1 MPPACRPA
9 GRGQGRA
16 GSATA
21 FSWFGLASGEGRAF
35 VRACLMRSPA
45 SIVIPLCSAVGYT
58 LAAMALKRAMD
69 GGHPWRVVF
78 IVNLI
83 GAVLF
88 QTWLLLGGEAFT
100 STNVIHAMLAGT
112 AFFIGQVF
120 TFIAISRG
128 DISIATPVLGTKV
141 IFVALLVFVTGGEEL
156 GWKLWVA
163 TFLTTLALALLGGEW
178 RANRERL
185 LVSVGFAFL
194 ASIAFAATDVMQQ
207 LWVRD
212 FGFGHFAPVMFATVG
227 TLSFTLI
234 PFFSA
239 SLREMPR
246 PMVVWAF
253 GGGTLL
259 TIQAMGIAYCIAVYH
274 EVTVTNVLYNTRGL
288 WSVALVWVVGH
299 WFANS
304 EKQVGGGI
312 MTRRLIGALI
322 LLAAVYLS
330 LT

>member
-1 MPPACRPA
+1 MASACPSAGPGQGRRGPA
-9 GRGQGRA
+9 GR
-16 GSATA
+16 
-21 FSWFGLASGEGRAF
+21 FSCFGLATREGRGF

-58 LAAMALKRAMD
+58 FAAMALKRAMD
-69 GGHPWRVVF
+69 GGHPWRVLF

-88 QTWLLLGGEAFT
+88 QTWLLHGGEAFT

-141 IFVALLVFVTGGEEL
+141 VFVALLVFATGGEEL

-163 TFLTTLALALLGGEW
+163 TFLTTVALALLGGEW

-194 ASIAFAATDVMQQ
+194 ASVAFAATDVMQQ
-207 LWVRD
+207 LWVPA
-212 FGFGHFAPVMFATVG
+212 FGFGHFGPVMFATVG
-227 TLSFTLI
+227 LLSFTLI

-239 SLREMPR
+239 PLREMPR

-299 WFANS
+299 WFANA
-304 EKQVGGGI
+304 EKHVGQAI

-330 LT
+330 LS